1 MKEQR
6 FVKEVEYNWDDY
18 EHGFTPILVSL
29 LVLFIGI
36 VTFISGDYI
45 TSSYA
50 FMLTIIVNIL
60 AFLINVCFIRR
71 VYWRKE

>member
-6 FVKEVEYNWDDY
+6 FVKEVEYNWDEY
-18 EHGFTPILVSL
+18 YHGLAPIVSSVMLL
-29 LVLFIGI
+29 LVGI

-60 AFLINVCFIRR
+60 AFLVNVCFIRR
-71 VYWRKE
+71 VYWRKV